1 MDSQFTVIAQENS
14 KGLFDCPGYK
24 FAATAVDVRDNQSG
38 KLDLALIVGD
48 APLKSAAVFTQ
59 NDVTAA
65 PVDLCKAILKANP
78 EKIGG
83 VVINSG
89 NANACT
95 GKHGVADAQEMSASA
110 QVTSNIGLPFYV
122 CSTGRIGRR
131 LPIDRISAGIDTCAK
146 TLKHCPTQSLKTAQ
160 AILTSDTCEKQATA
174 TIQYQGKTFTLAG
187 IAKGAGMIEPN
198 MATMLA
204 FIITDLDASHASLQ
218 KCLSKANAQTFN
230 CISIDGDMS
239 TNDTVILLA
248 NGKSGASIDED
259 PILEKAFQEALT
271 LISEILAKK
280 IVSDGE
286 KITKIVTLE
295 IKGCSTFENAEKV
308 ARAIGNSLLVK
319 TSFYGSDPNWGRIVD
334 AAGYAR
340 VGLKLD
346 QLNLH
351 YNAVPALLSGIP
363 QEQNADDWKVIAQN
377 RSFTITLDLNQGD
390 QSFKLITT
398 DLSEAY
404 VDFNKSE

>member
-1 MDSQFTVIAQENS
+1 MDSRFTVQAHPSS
-14 KGLFDCPGYK
+14 KGLFDCPGYRYS
-24 FAATAVDVRDNQSG
+24 ATAVDIRDNQSG
-38 KLDLALIVGD
+38 QLDIALIVGNT
-48 APLKSAAVFTQ
+48 PLKSAAVFTQ

-65 PVDLCKAILKANP
+65 PVDLCKDILKANP

-83 VVINSG
+83 IVINSG

-95 GKHGVADAQEMSASA
+95 GKQGIADAKEMSASA
-110 QVTSNIGLPFYV
+110 QVTTKIGLPFYV
-122 CSTGRIGRR
+122 CSTGRIGRK
-131 LPIDRISAGIDTCAK
+131 LPIDKISAGIDTCAK
-146 TLKHCPTQSLKTAQ
+146 ALKHCPEQALQTSQ
-160 AILTSDTCEKQATA
+160 AILTSDTCEKNATV
-174 TIQYQGKTFTLAG
+174 TIQYQDKTFTLAG

-204 FIITDLDASHASLQ
+204 FIVTNLEASHASLQ
-218 KCLSKANAQTFN
+218 KYLSKANAQTFN

-248 NGKSGASIDED
+248 NGESGESIDD
-259 PILEKAFQEALT
+259 NPILAQAFQKALT

-295 IKGCSTFENAEKV
+295 IKGCHTFENAEKV
-308 ARAIGNSLLVK
+308 ARAVGNSLLVK

-340 VGLKLD
+340 VGLNIN

-351 YNAVPALLSGIP
+351 YDDVPALLSGIP
-363 QEQNADDWKVIAQN
+363 QEQHADDWKAIVQKK
-377 RSFTITLDLNQGD
+377 SFTITLDLNQGD

-404 VDFNKSE
+404 VNFNKSE

>member
-1 MDSQFTVIAQENS
+1 MNSQFTVNLEENS

-24 FAATAVDVRDNQSG
+24 FAACGVDIRDNQSG
-38 KLDLALIVGD
+38 VLDLALIVGD
-48 APLKSAAVFTQ
+48 APLKSAAVFTR

-65 PVDLCKAILKANP
+65 PVDLCKAVLKTNP

-95 GKHGVADAQEMSASA
+95 GKDGIKDAQEMSASA
-110 QVTSNIGLPFYV
+110 QVTTQIGLPFYV
-122 CSTGRIGRR
+122 CSTGRIGRK
-131 LPIDRISAGIDTCAK
+131 LPIEKISAGIDTCAK
-146 TLKHCPTQSLKTAQ
+146 ALKHCSTQSLNAAQ
-160 AILTSDTCEKQATA
+160 AILTSDTCEKQATV
-174 TIQYQGKTFTLAG
+174 TIKYQDKTFTLAG

-204 FIITDLDASHASLQ
+204 FIITDIDSSHASLQ

-259 PILEKAFQEALT
+259 PIFAEAFQEALT
-271 LISEILAKK
+271 LISETLAKK

-286 KITKIVTLE
+286 KITKVVTLE

-351 YNAVPALLSGIP
+351 YNMVPALLSGIP
-363 QEQNADDWKVIAQN
+363 QEQNADDWKAIAQTK
-377 RSFTITLDLNQGD
+377 SFTITLDLNQGD

>member
-1 MDSQFTVIAQENS
+1 MDSQFTVQAHPSS
-14 KGLFDCPGYK
+14 KGLFDCPGYRYS
-24 FAATAVDVRDNQSG
+24 ATAVDIRDNQSG
-38 KLDLALIVGD
+38 QLDIALIVGNT
-48 APLKSAAVFTQ
+48 PLKSAAVFTQ

-65 PVDLCKAILKANP
+65 PVDLCKDILKANP

-83 VVINSG
+83 IVINSG

-95 GKHGVADAQEMSASA
+95 GKQGIADAKEMSASA
-110 QVTSNIGLPFYV
+110 QVTTKIGLPFYV
-122 CSTGRIGRR
+122 CSTGRIGRK
-131 LPIDRISAGIDTCAK
+131 LPIDKISAGIDTCAK
-146 TLKHCPTQSLKTAQ
+146 ALKHCPEQALQTSQ
-160 AILTSDTCEKQATA
+160 AILTSDTCEKNATV
-174 TIQYQGKTFTLAG
+174 TIQYQDKTFTLAG

-204 FIITDLDASHASLQ
+204 FIVTNLEASHASLQ
-218 KCLSKANAQTFN
+218 KYLSKANAQTFN

-248 NGKSGASIDED
+248 NGESGESIDD
-259 PILEKAFQEALT
+259 NPILAQAFQKALT

-295 IKGCSTFENAEKV
+295 IKGCHTFENAEKV
-308 ARAIGNSLLVK
+308 ARAVGNSLLVK

-340 VGLKLD
+340 VGLNID

-351 YNAVPALLSGIP
+351 YDDVPALLSGIP
-363 QEQNADDWKVIAQN
+363 QEQHADDWKAIVQKK
-377 RSFTITLDLNQGD
+377 SFTITLDLNQGD

>member
-1 MDSQFTVIAQENS
+1 
-14 KGLFDCPGYK
+14 
-24 FAATAVDVRDNQSG
+24 
-38 KLDLALIVGD
+38 
-48 APLKSAAVFTQ
+48 
-59 NDVTAA
+59 
-65 PVDLCKAILKANP
+65 
-78 EKIGG
+78 
-83 VVINSG
+83 
-89 NANACT
+89 
-95 GKHGVADAQEMSASA
+95 
-110 QVTSNIGLPFYV
+110 
-122 CSTGRIGRR
+122 
-131 LPIDRISAGIDTCAK
+131 
-146 TLKHCPTQSLKTAQ
+146 
-160 AILTSDTCEKQATA
+160 
-174 TIQYQGKTFTLAG
+174 
-187 IAKGAGMIEPN
+187 
-198 MATMLA
+198 
-204 FIITDLDASHASLQ
+204 
-218 KCLSKANAQTFN
+218 
-230 CISIDGDMS
+230 
-239 TNDTVILLA
+239 VILLA
-248 NGKSGASIDED
+248 NGKSGGSIDED

-340 VGLKLD
+340 VGLKLV

-363 QEQNADDWKVIAQN
+363 QVQNADDLKAIAQN

>member
-1 MDSQFTVIAQENS
+1 MDSQFTVQAHPSS
-14 KGLFDCPGYK
+14 KGLFDCPGYRYS
-24 FAATAVDVRDNQSG
+24 ATAVDIRDNQSG
-38 KLDLALIVGD
+38 QLDIALIVGNT
-48 APLKSAAVFTQ
+48 PLKSAAVFTQ

-65 PVDLCKAILKANP
+65 PVDLCKDILKANP

-83 VVINSG
+83 IVINSG

-95 GKHGVADAQEMSASA
+95 GKQGIADAKEMSASA
-110 QVTSNIGLPFYV
+110 QVTTKIGLPFYV
-122 CSTGRIGRR
+122 CSTGRIGRK
-131 LPIDRISAGIDTCAK
+131 LPIDKISAGIDTCAK
-146 TLKHCPTQSLKTAQ
+146 ALKHCPEQALQTSQ
-160 AILTSDTCEKQATA
+160 AILTSDTCEKNATV
-174 TIQYQGKTFTLAG
+174 TIQYQDKTFTLAG
-187 IAKGAGMIEPN
+187 IAKGAGMIEPK

-204 FIITDLDASHASLQ
+204 FIVTNLEASHASLQ
-218 KCLSKANAQTFN
+218 KYLSKANAQTFN

-248 NGKSGASIDED
+248 NGESGESIDD
-259 PILEKAFQEALT
+259 NPILAQAFQKALT

-295 IKGCSTFENAEKV
+295 IKGCHTFENAEKV
-308 ARAIGNSLLVK
+308 ARAVGNSLLVK

-340 VGLKLD
+340 VGLNIN

-351 YNAVPALLSGIP
+351 YDDVPALLSGIP
-363 QEQNADDWKVIAQN
+363 QEQHADDWKAIVQKK
-377 RSFTITLDLNQGD
+377 SFTITLDLNQGD

>member
-1 MDSQFTVIAQENS
+1 MDSQFTIQAQANS

-24 FAATAVDVRDNQSG
+24 YSATAVDIRDNQSG
-38 KLDLALIVGD
+38 QLDIALIIGNS
-48 APLKSAAVFTQ
+48 PLKSAAVFTQ

-83 VVINSG
+83 IVINSG

-95 GKHGVADAQEMSASA
+95 GKQGIADAQEMSASA
-110 QVTSNIGLPFYV
+110 QVTTNIGLPFYV
-122 CSTGRIGRR
+122 CSTGRIGRK
-131 LPIDRISAGIDTCAK
+131 LPIDKISTGIDTCAK
-146 TLKHCPTQSLKTAQ
+146 ALKHCPEQALYASQ
-160 AILTSDTCEKQATA
+160 AILTSDTCEKNATV

-187 IAKGAGMIEPN
+187 MAKGAGMIEPN

-204 FIITDLDASHASLQ
+204 FIVTDIEASHASLQ
-218 KCLSKANAQTFN
+218 KALSKANAKTFN

-248 NGKSGASIDED
+248 NGESGQSIDDD
-259 PILEKAFQEALT
+259 PILAQAFQEALT

-295 IKGCSTFENAEKV
+295 IKGCRTFENAEKI
-308 ARAIGNSLLVK
+308 ARAVGNSLLVK

-351 YNAVPALLSGIP
+351 YDDIPALLSGIP
-363 QEQNADDWKVIAQN
+363 QEQHTDDWKTIVQKK
-377 RSFTITLDLNQGD
+377 SFAIRLDLNQGD

>member
-1 MDSQFTVIAQENS
+1 MNSQFTVNLEENS

-24 FAATAVDVRDNQSG
+24 FAACGVDIRDNKSSV
-38 KLDLALIVGD
+38 LDLALIVGD

-65 PVDLCKAILKANP
+65 PVDLCKAVLKTNP

-83 VVINSG
+83 VIINSG

-95 GKHGVADAQEMSASA
+95 GEDGIKDAQEMSASA
-110 QVTSNIGLPFYV
+110 QVTTQIGLPFYV
-122 CSTGRIGRR
+122 CSTGRIGRK
-131 LPIDRISAGIDTCAK
+131 LPIEKISAGIDTCAK
-146 TLKHCPTQSLKTAQ
+146 ALKHCSTQSLNAAQ
-160 AILTSDTCEKQATA
+160 AILTSDTCEKQATV
-174 TIQYQGKTFTLAG
+174 TIKYQGKTFTLAG

-204 FIITDLDASHASLQ
+204 FIITDIDSSHASLQ

-259 PILEKAFQEALT
+259 PIFAEAFQEALT
-271 LISEILAKK
+271 LISETLAKK

-286 KITKIVTLE
+286 KITKVVTLE

-351 YNAVPALLSGIP
+351 YNTVPALLSGIP
-363 QEQNADDWKVIAQN
+363 QEQNVDDWKSIAQTK
-377 RSFTITLDLNQGD
+377 SFTITLDLNQGD